1 VASVPPQFIGYAVIG
16 AGAFG
21 SNHLRVIRELS
32 AASGDSVRLAAIVES
47 DSARRQA
54 LQSASPQTRIFPD
67 IDACLAAHAAAEIE
81 LHAASVCVPTSAHAA
96 VGSALLQSGI
106 DVLVEKPIAA
116 SLAEADA
123 LIDLA
128 TRDQRILQVGHLER
142 FNPAVLAVHPY
153 IHMPMFFEAHRLSIF
168 TPRSLDVDV
177 ILDLMVHDLDI
188 VLSLVKSRVHSLQA
202 VGLPVLSRKV
212 DIANVRIEFAS
223 GCVANFTASRVS
235 TERVRKL
242 RFFQPHQYVSIDYA
256 RQDLLFIDVKAQP
269 STAPVPPDAANLLS
283 GLALSKPAVTPGEPL
298 RLEIESFLES
308 VRTRQQPQVT
318 GQQARDVLAL
328 ALEINAAIAEHAT
341 RAHLDRF
348 V

>member
-1 VASVPPQFIGYAVIG
+1 MASAPPQFIGYAVIG

-21 SNHLRVIRELS
+21 SNHLRVIRELG
-32 AASGDSVRLAAIVES
+32 ADPGQSVRLVAIVES
-47 DSARRQA
+47 DPTRAQA
-54 LQSASPQTRIFPD
+54 LQSDFPESRIFRD
-67 IDACLAAHAAAEIE
+67 IDGCLASRTAGEIE

-96 VGSALLQSGI
+96 VAGALLQSGI

-123 LIDLA
+123 LIGLA
-128 TRDQRILQVGHLER
+128 TRHRCILQVGHLER

-188 VLSLVKSRVHSLQA
+188 VLSLAKSPVHSLQA

-256 RQDLLFIDVKAQP
+256 RQDLLFIDVKPQAAPAQP
-269 STAPVPPDAANLLS
+269 DAVSLLS
-283 GLALSKPAVTPGEPL
+283 GLALSKPTISPGEPL
-298 RLEIESFLES
+298 RFEIESFLES
-308 VRTRQQPQVT
+308 VRTRRQPQVT
-318 GQQARDVLAL
+318 AQQGRDVLAL
-328 ALEINAAIAEHAT
+328 ALEINAAIADHAT

-348 V
+348 I